1 MRTNLML
8 AVAVAAGMFAA
19 RVDGVSV
26 SGVSA
31 TQGADRTVTISY
43 TLSEAP
49 AVVTLDIATNGVSIG
64 GALVC
69 TAEGDVWRVVEGDA
83 VHTISWLPAGDCP
96 SVEELSF
103 NVTAWPTNDPPDYM
117 VVDIS
122 ATAATTPK
130 RYYPDVDFLPGGLFS
145 NKLYRTSSVLMRKIP
160 AKGVTWTMGAENS
173 TNYVTLADNYY
184 MGVFEVT
191 QAQWRMIAGTN
202 CPAYFTNSGYAALRP
217 QESVRINNIRFN
229 GVDGSGGGA
238 AYGFVSNAAP
248 TSYIGY
254 LRSRTGV
261 MFNLP
266 SDAQWE
272 YACRAR
278 VGEGH
283 WNNGAVDTGGA
294 AYTNMPGRCQTTG
307 GNASTPDA
315 DCPPDMGGSPVV
327 GSYAPNAWGLYDMH
341 GGVWEICLDWYEADA
356 DIAKY
361 AGAVNINPTN
371 HLQTLSGETATQ
383 GRVGRGGGWGSQH
396 GMCHSRTRYYFTGG
410 TANPAIGFR
419 LWCPAEAK

>member
-1 MRTNLML
+1 MKTNLMMAAAL
-8 AVAVAAGMFAA
+8 AAVMLAM
-19 RVDGVSV
+19 RSDGVSV

-31 TQGADRTVTISY
+31 MQGDDRTVTISY
-43 TLSEAP
+43 TLSGAP
-49 AVVTLDIATNGVSIG
+49 AVVTLDVTTNGVSIG
-64 GALVC
+64 GTFVC
-69 TAEGDVWRVVEGDA
+69 TAGGDVWRVVEGDA
-83 VHTISWLPAGDCP
+83 EHTISWLPDGNCP
-96 SVEELSF
+96 AVEELSF
-103 NVTAWPTNDPPDYM
+103 NVTAWPMNDPPDYM

-122 ATAATTPK
+122 TTAATTPK
-130 RYYPDVDFLPGGLFS
+130 RYYPNVDFLPGGLFS
-145 NKLYRTSSVLMRKIP
+145 NLLYRTSSVLMRKIP
-160 AKGVTWTMGAENS
+160 AKGVTWTMGDEDS
-173 TNYVTLADNYY
+173 TNYVTLDDNYY

-202 CPAYFTNSGYAALRP
+202 CPAYFSNSGYAALRP

-248 TSYIGY
+248 TSYMGY
-254 LRSRTGV
+254 LRSRTGI

-278 VGEGH
+278 VGEGR
-283 WNNGAVDTGGA
+283 WNNGAVDTGAA

-307 GNASTPDA
+307 GSAKAPDA
-315 DCPPDMGGSPVV
+315 DCTPDMGGSPVV

-371 HLQTLSGETATQ
+371 HLQTLSGETANQ

-396 GMCHSRTRYYFTGG
+396 TMCHSRTRYNFTGG
-410 TANPAIGFR
+410 TSNAALGFR
-419 LWCPAEAK
+419 LCCPAEAK

>member
-1 MRTNLML
+1 MKTNLMIAAAL
-8 AVAVAAGMFAA
+8 AAVMLAM
-19 RVDGVSV
+19 RSDGVSV

-31 TQGADRTVTISY
+31 MQGDDRTVTISY
-43 TLSEAP
+43 TLSGAS
-49 AVVTLDIATNGVSIG
+49 AVVTLDVTTNGVSIG
-64 GALVC
+64 GSLVC
-69 TAEGDVWRVVEGDA
+69 TAGGDVWRVVEGNA
-83 VHTISWLPAGDCP
+83 EHAISWLPTGDCP
-96 SVEELSF
+96 AVEELSF

-122 ATAATTPK
+122 ASAAVTPK
-130 RYYPDVDFLPGGLFS
+130 RYYPAVDFLPGGLFA
-145 NKLYRTSSVLMRKIP
+145 NAMYRTTSVVMRKIP
-160 AKGVTWTMGAENS
+160 AKGVTWTMGGEDS
-173 TNYVTLADNYY
+173 TNYVTLGDNYY

-202 CPAYFTNSGYAALRP
+202 CPAYFANAQYAAMRP
-217 QESVRINNIRFN
+217 QESVRINNIKYN
-229 GVDGSGGGA
+229 AVDGFGGSS
-238 AYGFVSNAAP
+238 AYATVTNACP

-283 WNNGAVDTGGA
+283 WNNGAVDTGVV

-307 GNASTPDA
+307 GSAKTPDT
-315 DCPPDMGGSPVV
+315 DCTPDMGGTPVV

-341 GGVWEICLDWYEADA
+341 GGVWEICLDWYEDEA

-361 AGAVNINPTN
+361 AGAVNINPEN
-371 HLQTLSGETATQ
+371 PLQTLSGETANQ
-383 GRVGRGGGWGSQH
+383 GRVGRGGGWGSVH
-396 GMCHSRTRYYFTGG
+396 SMCLSRTRYGFGG
-410 TANPAIGFR
+410 GMSSAAVGFR
-419 LWCPAEAK
+419 LCCPAEAK

>member
-69 TAEGDVWRVVEGDA
+69 TAAGDVWRVVEGDA
-83 VHTISWLPAGDCP
+83 EHTISWLPDGSCP
-96 SVEELSF
+96 SVENLSF
-103 NVTAWPTNDPPDYM
+103 NVTAWPMNDPPNYM

-130 RYYPDVDFLPGGLFS
+130 HYYPDVDFLPGGLFS
-145 NKLYRTSSVLMRKIP
+145 NTLYRTSSVLMRKIP
-160 AKGVTWTMGAENS
+160 AKGVTWTMGGESS
-173 TNYVTLADNYY
+173 TNYVTLDDNYY

-238 AYGFVSNAAP
+238 AYCFPSNAAP

-315 DCPPDMGGSPVV
+315 DCLPDMGGSPVV